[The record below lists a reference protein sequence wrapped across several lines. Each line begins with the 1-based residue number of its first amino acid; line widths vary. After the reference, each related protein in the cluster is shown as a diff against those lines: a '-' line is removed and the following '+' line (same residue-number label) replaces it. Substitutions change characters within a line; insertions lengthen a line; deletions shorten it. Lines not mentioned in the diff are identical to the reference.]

1 MNKSLTNI
9 RAIDIFSET
18 NFLSDSKF
26 IKVFHGTVSNLN
38 DLLHTSYL
46 FGKDGFKGPVGR
58 MIRDVLDYHD
68 QNQRF
73 VRDWEAFRIGN
84 FAMQL
89 ETIKK
94 KNEDLFR
101 YFRRQLRR
109 INEKEYFGFRLE
121 VQTVSIFHQMNI
133 KFRKRESPDFSVE
146 YDGTEVFVECCS
158 INLDEP
164 KDKDVSYK
172 VLSAL
177 IDKGRKPYANNKTAL
192 FLDHTNVFFNSVVSG
207 VRLDLEAL
215 SADIKEKINTFN
227 FGAIILEANLMYLER
242 KRFSIGVEPIYSDGI
257 DASLLKLLKQMFLEN
272 RAEVSHG
279 IPFSI

>member
-1 MNKSLTNI
+1 MNTNPKNI
-9 RAIDIFSET
+9 RAIDIFSES

-26 IKVFHGTVSNLN
+26 ERVFYGTVSKLN

-58 MIRDVLDYHD
+58 MIGDVLDYHD

-73 VRDWEAFRIGN
+73 VRDWEAFHIGI

-89 ETIKK
+89 EAIKK
-94 KNEDLFR
+94 KDEDLFR
-101 YFRRQLRR
+101 HFRRQLRR
-109 INEKEYFGFRLE
+109 ISEKGYFGFRLE
-121 VQTVSIFHQMNI
+121 VQTVSIFYQMNI
-133 KFRKRESPDFSVE
+133 KFRKRESPDFSVKYE
-146 YDGTEVFVECCS
+146 GAEVFVECCS

-164 KDKDVSYK
+164 RGKDVSYK

-177 IDKGRKPYANNKTAL
+177 TDKGRKPYANNKTAL
-192 FLDHTNVFFNSVVSG
+192 FLDYTNIFFNSIVSG

-215 SADIKEKINTFN
+215 SADIKEKIDTFN
-227 FGAIILEANLMYLER
+227 FGAIILEANLIHME
-242 KRFSIGVEPIYSDGI
+242 KKGFSIGVELIYSDRI
-257 DASLLKLLKQMFLEN
+257 DLYLLELLKHMFPGN
-272 RAEVSHG
+272 RVEVSHG